1 MSDYRKHSTVTFIN
15 QDADLFDTT
24 GKLMISCDIYISTEV
39 TEIFCEEMVSPII
52 LANILLANKHFRKQE
67 MVDRPI
73 RVFIGDTGEIGRAT
87 LIEETDF
94 NSGRNITGRNLMT
107 TFNNRTDHIG
117 PCSAAEMIKVIKA
130 YTDNE
135 DIPHSNVIRKKLI
148 KRIGLRYVKTIDI
161 F

>member
-1 MSDYRKHSTVTFIN
+1 MRDCRKHCCVTFIN
-15 QDADLFDTT
+15 QDADLFDMT
-24 GKLMISCDIYISTEV
+24 GKLLISCDIYISAEV
-39 TEIFCEEMVSPII
+39 TEIFCEEMVDPEI
-52 LANILLANKHFRKQE
+52 LANILLSNKHFRKQE

-87 LIEETDF
+87 LIEEDH
-94 NSGRNITGRNLMT
+94 SGTYVTGRNLMS

-117 PCSAAEMIKVIKA
+117 PCSAVELIKVIKA
-130 YTDNE
+130 YTGDE
-135 DIPHSNVIRKKLI
+135 DIPHPKVIRKKLT